1 MSVHGLQRREVI
13 PIRTDVQLRTLIK
26 PERYALE
33 QLVLVDEVVQQDERP
48 RVVVDTVLDVLEP
61 LPPAA

>member
-1 MSVHGLQRREVI
+1 VSVHGLQRREVI

>member
-1 MSVHGLQRREVI
+1 MVAKTVAF
-13 PIRTDVQLRTLIK
+13 TTLTK

-33 QLVLVDEVVQQDERP
+33 QLVLVDELAEQDERLH
-48 RVVVDTVLDVLEP
+48 VVVDAVLDALEP